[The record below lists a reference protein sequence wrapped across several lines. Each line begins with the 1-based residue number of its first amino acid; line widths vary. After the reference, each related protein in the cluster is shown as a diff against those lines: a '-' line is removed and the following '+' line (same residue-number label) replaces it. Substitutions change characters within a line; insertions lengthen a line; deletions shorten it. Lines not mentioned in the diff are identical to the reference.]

1 MLSLSLLVQVLML
14 WYWLPDSSIENSLW
28 LVVALDMLKLIHF
41 FLLQY
46 LPVPEVPGG
55 VGTGATGRL
64 CARVQVW
71 VPVALLAVH
80 QKCVWLLQIPGAGEF
95 VWLCPGLT
103 DLWYRRGEQVYGAS
117 AEQDLSPALVR
128 LCFQNIYIMLFP
140 SNSLE
145 VTLLSHWLGFDV
157 FCRYVFAFNCQFNH
171 HTMKNCDVDNMW
183 PTSLWLFLA
192 MCFSAFLQSSY

>member
-46 LPVPEVPGG
+46 LPVPEVPRG

-71 VPVALLAVH
+71 VPVALLALH
-80 QKCVWLLQIPGAGEF
+80 TQCLWLLQIPGAGKCVCVCVRVNVCKTECIHEILTRKMAAQLYIIAYWLHF
-95 VWLCPGLT
+95 SLALSLRRSQCSLCVWRLRLT
-103 DLWYRRGEQVYGAS
+103 SSAS
-117 AEQDLSPALVR
+117 SLSLSNGCSSLPA
-128 LCFQNIYIMLFP
+128 
-140 SNSLE
+140 
-145 VTLLSHWLGFDV
+145 
-157 FCRYVFAFNCQFNH
+157 
-171 HTMKNCDVDNMW
+171 
-183 PTSLWLFLA
+183 PTSG
-192 MCFSAFLQSSY
+192 SSTCGTQVS